1 MWRFK
6 DENFPLCNLD
16 IDERDKNVVAVSF
29 KSLFYDKKFKKKIQL
44 MKMVFINCKTEMT
57 SFSPISGMSE

>member
-6 DENFPLCNLD
+6 EENFPLCNLD

-29 KSLFYDKKFKKKIQL
+29 KSLFYDKKLKKK
-44 MKMVFINCKTEMT
+44 FN
-57 SFSPISGMSE
+57 